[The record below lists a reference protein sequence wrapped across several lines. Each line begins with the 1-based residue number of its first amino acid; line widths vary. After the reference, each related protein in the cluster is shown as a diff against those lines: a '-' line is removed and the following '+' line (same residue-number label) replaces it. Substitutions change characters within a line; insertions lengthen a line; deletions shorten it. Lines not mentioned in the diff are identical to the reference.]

1 MGRGGD
7 GGNPS
12 HGEKTENLNCQ
23 EAAEEKVM
31 LVPSARL
38 PIHGTSLTA
47 NPLRAASRTS
57 SETET
62 CERRPSPLPQTWS
75 RSSPLDTPA
84 FSIIQ
89 LWTRRDGVGSCG
101 GAGGTLAGRDGK
113 ERKLHGNK
121 KTLVSLS
128 LLSPPTDVFSPPL
141 LHKLSRHWLAH
152 TVCLV

>member
-47 NPLRAASRTS
+47 NPLRAAYRTS

-75 RSSPLDTPA
+75 SRIPSARPPSLLASAGLDGA
-84 FSIIQ
+84 
-89 LWTRRDGVGSCG
+89 GGCG
-101 GAGGTLAGRDGK
+101 GAGGTLEIGR
-113 ERKLHGNK
+113 
-121 KTLVSLS
+121 
-128 LLSPPTDVFSPPL
+128 
-141 LHKLSRHWLAH
+141 AH
-152 TVCLV
+152 V